1 MANYF
6 SQVMNPD
13 RYHGRGKKAPFFEGW
28 YYKIVSA
35 DKQQRYAFIPGVF
48 IHKDSTETH
57 AFVQVLNGM
66 TGESSYHRYGSFTAE
81 DDTFAVRIDQ
91 NHFTANQIQLDIDG
105 EGKKIKGELR
115 FEGLTPWP
123 VTLTAPGIMGWYGW
137 LPNMECNHGVL
148 SLDHAIEGQLEING
162 ETIDFTGGRGY
173 IEKDWGKA
181 FPTGYVWMQSNHFET
196 PHTSLTASIATIPQW
211 GRTFPG
217 FIVGLW
223 HEGKLYKFTTYNN
236 SKTDVLRID
245 DNTLQWSLY
254 NKEFGL
260 EIRAERAESG
270 TLMAPQREDMH
281 RRIEETMQARIKVR
295 LTGHDGF
302 RHWDIYQGVGEC
314 AGLEV
319 SGDLSLLLTNGL

>member
-1 MANYF
+1 
-6 SQVMNPD
+6 
-13 RYHGRGKKAPFFEGW
+13 
-28 YYKIVSA
+28 
-35 DKQQRYAFIPGVF
+35 
-48 IHKDSTETH
+48 
-57 AFVQVLNGM
+57 
-66 TGESSYHRYGSFTAE
+66 
-81 DDTFAVRIDQ
+81 
-91 NHFTANQIQLDIDG
+91 
-105 EGKKIKGELR
+105 
-115 FEGLTPWP
+115 
-123 VTLTAPGIMGWYGW
+123 
-137 LPNMECNHGVL
+137 MECNHGVL